1 MQNILQGLQSG
12 ISAELENMTNRFF
25 DTVKKRMFSV
35 ILQIVVFSASAIFL
49 LLGFILL
56 AANFMALE
64 YVLLLFGFAL
74 LLGFLIGTK

>member
-1 MQNILQGLQSG
+1 MQNILKGLQSG
-12 ISAELENMTNRFF
+12 ISAELESMTHRFF
-25 DTVKKRMFSV
+25 DTVKRRMFSV
-35 ILQIVVFSASAIFL
+35 ILQVIVFSAAAIFL

-56 AANFMALE
+56 AANYMALE

>member
-12 ISAELENMTNRFF
+12 ISSELERMTNQFF

-35 ILQIVVFSASAIFL
+35 ILQVVVFTASAIFL

-56 AANFMALE
+56 ADNFLAIE

-74 LLGFLIGTK
+74 LGGFLIGTK